1 MNHFPK
7 RYCLPDGSIYQVTLE
22 NVRAD
27 YAFTVRQFE
36 DLSEQDK
43 ERQIAA
49 FDEEQALTWMS
60 DQWEGNE
67 ITTWGTDTGEVD
79 EQRRAEALRA
89 IKHSMAWA
97 FASELEIK

>member
-1 MNHFPK
+1 MSHFPK

-36 DLSEQDK
+36 DLAEQDK

-49 FDEEQALTWMS
+49 FDEDQALAWMG
-60 DQWEGNE
+60 DQWYGNE
-67 ITTWGTDTGEVD
+67 ITAWGTDTGEVD
-79 EQRRAEALRA
+79 EQRRAEALKA
-89 IKHSMAWA
+89 IKHSMADA
-97 FASELEIK
+97 FVSELELK